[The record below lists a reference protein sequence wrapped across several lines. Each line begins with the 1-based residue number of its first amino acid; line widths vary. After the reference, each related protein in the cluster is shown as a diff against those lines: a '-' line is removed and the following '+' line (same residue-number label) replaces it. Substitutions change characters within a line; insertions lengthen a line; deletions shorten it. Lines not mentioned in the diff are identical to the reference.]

1 MSRSILRLLIPS
13 LTAVLSAAVPGQR
26 WLDHFNQDLL
36 PYWNVPAAWGTPRGD
51 FPTFRCN
58 DGSLF
63 SAASPCPELGDAPG
77 WIKANLGIE
86 FTRMKSRQTYL
97 YGVAYHLTGDPA
109 MLALARDGV
118 RFIRERAL
126 EKETGSAV
134 SWWEEGRPGPAVL
147 ERTSQDLAYAQLGL
161 AMYWYLTRDPEVLE
175 DILRLKAHIFERYW
189 SAEWGML
196 RWAAAGPA
204 EETSRQELVAQ
215 LDQVNAYMLLL
226 APLLPEPH
234 RKAWIA
240 DLAKLAHVMVDKYF
254 EPGRHLF
261 WGTLHEPRRL
271 GSRHTDFGHTAKA
284 LWMIGRIGLLAGDKD
299 LQAFARRESEQVL
312 RMAKLPDGT
321 WGSRLRRD
329 GEVETS
335 KEWWIYAELDQL
347 AETLALADRSWAGPL
362 DATAAFWL
370 EKMVDHRGH
379 EVWGWVGPKGEAPE
393 GAPKI
398 HMWKNGYHSAE
409 HALVGYLTSSFLE
422 GKASR
427 VFFALPGGRGEARP
441 YIFEGRA
448 VSRRT
453 SALPGF
459 PGLAK
464 VEASFKAI
472 R

>member
-1 MSRSILRLLIPS
+1 MNRLGLRLLIPALAAS
-13 LTAVLSAAVPGQR
+13 LTAAVPGQR

-36 PYWNVPAAWGTPRGD
+36 PYWNMPAAWGTPRGD

-63 SAASPCPELGDAPG
+63 SEAAPCPELGDAPG
-77 WIKANLGIE
+77 WIKANLGVE
-86 FTRMKSRQTYL
+86 FTRMKSRQTYF

-118 RFIRERAL
+118 QFIRSRAL
-126 EKETGSAV
+126 EKDTGSAI
-134 SWWEEGRPGPAVL
+134 SYWEKGVPGPPAGQ
-147 ERTSQDLAYAQLGL
+147 RTSQDLAYAQLGM
-161 AMYWYLTRDPEVLE
+161 AMYWYLTRDPEVLQ
-175 DILRLKAHIFERYW
+175 DVLRLKDHIFSRYW

-196 RWAAAGPA
+196 KWVAEGPQ
-204 EETSRQELVAQ
+204 EEASRQELVAQ
-215 LDQVNAYMLLL
+215 LDQVNAYMLLM

-234 RKAWIA
+234 RKAWTA
-240 DLAKLAHVMVDKYF
+240 DLVKLARIMVAKYH
-254 EPGRHLF
+254 EPEKHLF

-284 LWMIGRIGLLAGDKD
+284 IWMIGRIGLLAGDKG
-299 LQAFARRESEQVL
+299 LQAFARKEAEAVL
-312 RMAKLPDGT
+312 RMAKLPNGT
-321 WGSRLRRD
+321 WASRLRRN
-329 GEVETS
+329 GEVEES

-347 AETLALADRSWAGPL
+347 AQTLALSDRTWSKPL

-370 EKMVDHRGH
+370 DHMVDKRNH
-379 EVWGWVGPKGEAPE
+379 EVWGWVGPDGETPE

-422 GKASR
+422 GKAATLH
-427 VFFALPGGRGEARP
+427 FALPGKAAVKP
-441 YIFEGRA
+441 YIFEGAA
-448 VSRRT
+448 VSTRT
-453 SALPGF
+453 ADLPGF
-459 PGLAK
+459 PGLRK
-464 VEASFKAI
+464 VTATFRTI